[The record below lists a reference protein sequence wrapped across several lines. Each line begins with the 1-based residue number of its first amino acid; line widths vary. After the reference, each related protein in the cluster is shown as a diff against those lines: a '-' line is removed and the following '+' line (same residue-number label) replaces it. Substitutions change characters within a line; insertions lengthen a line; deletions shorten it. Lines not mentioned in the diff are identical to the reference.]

1 MKFLKK
7 MLLAIAVIIAIVL
20 IIPLFIS
27 KDYKVQRSIN
37 INAPKDSVF
46 NYIKYLKNQNDY
58 SVWGKMDPNWKTS
71 FSGTDGTV
79 GYVSAW
85 ESDVKNVGTGSQT
98 ITKIVDGDSIMTKLK
113 FIKPFKAENDTYLS
127 VTAIDNNITKVSWG
141 FSGSFPYPMNIMK
154 LFLNMEKMIGNDFQT
169 GLENMKTIIEKNAH
183 AK

>member
-27 KDYKVQRSIN
+27 KDYKVERSIN

-79 GYVSAW
+79 GFVSAW

-127 VTAIDNNITKVSWG
+127 VSTIDDNNTKVTWC
-141 FSGSFPYPMNIMK
+141 FSGAYPYPMNILK
-154 LFLNMEKMIGNDFQT
+154 LIFNMEKMIGNDFQT
-169 GLENMKTIIEKNAH
+169 GLENMKAIIEKH
-183 AK
+183 